1 MKTRQLLNKHPMTF
15 LVWSLNEDTG
25 IFWVDL
31 TTLEDNG
38 MMDPWG
44 QRISL
49 RKARREY
56 NRGTGDIVS
65 YHLESEIQGWPVE
78 LVVMNE

>member
-1 MKTRQLLNKHPMTF
+1 MKTRQLLNKYPMTF

-38 MMDPWG
+38 MLDPWG

-49 RKARREY
+49 RGAKREY
-56 NRGTGDIVS
+56 NRVNDVIS
-65 YHLESEIQGWPVE
+65 YHLDSEIQGYPVE